1 MRSTDEDSS
10 AAARTPHPGG
20 VNPSRLDHH
29 PRRMMLRHWPPGAGA
44 GQRVPQSRVLH
55 RESKPDGRM
64 SRENR
69 RHYRRTRGHATW
81 RLCRQLSR
89 ERCGR
94 YGVEDRGFSLRRG
107 AGDGGRP
114 SCRRRSQ
121 TTAVM
126 ALWVIIG
133 SLRRR
138 ARHHLR
144 LPDRPPHNQLAVPV
158 PSLTDIPAVAEIAE
172 RTVADGSRPTNSP
185 PYSTTTGPCV
195 RQPWKAACERD
206 YGWLAAVLAEHLAGS
221 DATRER

>member
-114 SCRRRSQ
+114 FLQEKVSNHRSYG
-121 TTAVM
+121 TLGDHRKPASTRAPSPSTA
-126 ALWVIIG
+126 G
-133 SLRRR
+133 S
-138 ARHHLR
+138 
-144 LPDRPPHNQLAVPV
+144 
-158 PSLTDIPAVAEIAE
+158 
-172 RTVADGSRPTNSP
+172 SP
-185 PYSTTTGPCV
+185 PQPTSSASSITDRHPRGRGDCRANCGGRIAADELATVFDHDGTLCKTTLEGGV
-195 RQPWKAACERD
+195 
-206 YGWLAAVLAEHLAGS
+206 
-221 DATRER
+221 